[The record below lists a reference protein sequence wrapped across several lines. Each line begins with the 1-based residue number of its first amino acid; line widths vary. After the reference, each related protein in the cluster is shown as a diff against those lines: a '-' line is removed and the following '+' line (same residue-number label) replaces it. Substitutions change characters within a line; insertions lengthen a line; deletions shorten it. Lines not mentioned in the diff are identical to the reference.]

1 MNQTNTHLDVPDTIQ
16 RFSHFPYRGPRCH
29 PNEAFARAWPNTVA
43 DLATQAERED
53 WTGCNT
59 GSPNKILDNY
69 ISYTYQRLVIEGKI
83 SITQDNRY
91 ATFNTG
97 LLTQHGEE
105 IFGYFRR
112 NNHANAQPWFF
123 ESWVTESNM
132 RLMEQFSDLPEM
144 AEYVA
149 TPTDLVFDL
158 RRNLTL
164 SVEHIIA
171 NNLERFPSNL
181 QNESMARITLNHAKT
196 VALKRLRRNYKLAI
210 PQWYPTMGAAGAQLL
225 LPLDLDQTGTADL
238 ALVVGKTDGGGY
250 RGNTVLTLD
259 MAYSNARLV
268 ARPNSDWLRP

>member
-1 MNQTNTHLDVPDTIQ
+1 M
-16 RFSHFPYRGPRCH
+16 
-29 PNEAFARAWPNTVA
+29 
-43 DLATQAERED
+43 
-53 WTGCNT
+53 
-59 GSPNKILDNY
+59 DNY

-83 SITQDNRY
+83 AISQDASY

-112 NNHANAQPWFF
+112 NSHGNAQPWFF
-123 ESWVTESNM
+123 ESWVSESNM
-132 RLMEQFSDLPEM
+132 RLMNQFAGLPEM

-149 TPTDLVFDL
+149 TPADLVFDMS
-158 RRNLTL
+158 RNLTL
-164 SVEHIIA
+164 SVEHIIE

-181 QNESMARITLNHAKT
+181 QNETMARITLNYARAM
-196 VALKRLRRNYKLAI
+196 ALKRLRRNYKLAI
-210 PQWYPTMGAAGAQLL
+210 PQWYPAMGAAGAQLL

-238 ALVVGKTDGGGY
+238 ALVVGKTEAGGY

-259 MAYSNARLV
+259 MAYCNARLV